1 MTKKLTIDVRIIA
14 QTIIRKYHPEKIVLF
29 GSAARDEFEEGSD
42 LDFFIIKQTRLPRHR
57 RAIEIF
63 HLLRDLDREYPVDF
77 IIYTPKEFRTRL
89 ALGDFFVKNILK
101 EGKVLYETKYPEILR
116 YE

>member
-14 QTIIRKYHPEKIVLF
+14 QAIIRKYHPEKIVLF

-57 RAIEIF
+57 RPLEIYRF
-63 HLLRDLDREYPVDF
+63 LDDRDLPIDF
-77 IIYTPKEFRTRL
+77 IIYTPQEFKQRL
-89 ALGDFFVKNILK
+89 SLGDFFVKRILK
-101 EGKVLYETKYPEILR
+101 EGKVLYEK
-116 YE
+116 